1 MSRFLSHGVCDFH
14 VTRCR
19 STSGLEEVKEI
30 EQLRLKSHS
39 FSADARIALLAPTKL
54 VLMVKRLRAAF
65 HCVMLPSS
73 CAVLEPYIAWHD
85 AAIPCQRAVPRRPQR
100 DSDHAARQPVR
111 LQQWSKGWYKE
122 PGLHRR
128 RPNLQHSG
136 TLHVQQDRCAPIH
149 YPPGFCA

>member
-1 MSRFLSHGVCDFH
+1 

-65 HCVMLPSS
+65 HCVMFAIVLCSPRTLH
-73 CAVLEPYIAWHD
+73 CMQPFLVRGQCRAGHNEILTMQPGNPCVCNNGQRDGIRNPGFTGDGQTCNTLEPCMFNKIGAPPF
-85 AAIPCQRAVPRRPQR
+85 ITPQASALKLNSIVYLFMLCR
-100 DSDHAARQPVR
+100 
-111 LQQWSKGWYKE
+111 
-122 PGLHRR
+122 
-128 RPNLQHSG
+128 
-136 TLHVQQDRCAPIH
+136 
-149 YPPGFCA
+149 